1 MKTPS
6 TTEAMPSAHNSA
18 NSTDDRS
25 SRPLLQAGPEVTVP
39 SIFGMS
45 LSEIEQI
52 LESAG
57 CLPSLDDDDQWDP
70 YDPSHHGRRLAKKL
84 GFPCDPKKHEQ
95 PYQVARL
102 WSLPIRSYQSDCEL
116 EIIVNRG
123 LRVIWEVRS
132 EQLADTLPP
141 DEALRQLQQ
150 IGDKLVHYFGSNN
163 RVWRECQADQVKE
176 WATWLICTHGC
187 YDLASGHLTDDG
199 REIAALREFNMT
211 GGAS

>member
-1 MKTPS
+1 MKTPD
-6 TTEAMPSAHNSA
+6 TNEAMPSAHDSA
-18 NSTDDRS
+18 NFTDDRS
-25 SRPLLQAGPEVTVP
+25 SWPSLQAGPEVIVLF
-39 SIFGMS
+39 IFGIS
-45 LSEIEQI
+45 LPEIEQI

-57 CLPSLDDDDQWDP
+57 CLPSLDDDDQWDR

-84 GFPCDPKKHEQ
+84 GFPCDLTKHEQ
-95 PYQVARL
+95 PYQVAKL

-123 LRVIWEVRS
+123 LRPLWEVIS

-150 IGDKLVHYFGSNN
+150 IGNKLVHYFGSNN

-176 WATWLICTHGC
+176 WAIWLICTQGC
-187 YDLASGHLTDDG
+187 YDLTSGDLTEDG
-199 REIAALREFNMT
+199 LEIAALREFIMDRGT
-211 GGAS
+211 A

>member
-1 MKTPS
+1 MKANCPS
-6 TTEAMPSAHNSA
+6 FDEGS
-18 NSTDDRS
+18 
-25 SRPLLQAGPEVTVP
+25 EVIVP
-39 SIFGMS
+39 FIFGMS
-45 LSEIEQI
+45 LPEIEQI

-57 CLPSLDDDDQWDP
+57 CLPALDDDYQWDP
-70 YDPSHHGRRLAKKL
+70 YDSSHHGGRLAKKL

-102 WSLPIRSYQSDCEL
+102 WPLPIRSYQSDCEL

-123 LRVIWEVRS
+123 LRPVWEVIS

-150 IGDKLVHYFGSNN
+150 IGHKLVHYFGSNN
-163 RVWRECQADQVKE
+163 RVWRGCQADQVKE
-176 WATWLICTHGC
+176 WTVWLRCTHGC

-199 REIAALREFNMT
+199 REVAAMREFNMD
-211 GGAS
+211 GDAA